1 MYPCSDAGTTAGA
14 SAGRTKGNEMLKE
27 FRDFAMRGNVLDM
40 AIGIII
46 GGAFGKIVS
55 SLVGDI
61 IMPPIGVLMGRVDFS
76 QLYVNLSGTPYP
88 SLAAAQAAGAATLR
102 YGGFLQTIIDF
113 IIIAFAVFMLVKAV
127 NRAKKKEE
135 DKPAAPPAPSKQ
147 EVLLTEIRDLLKARA

>member
-1 MYPCSDAGTTAGA
+1 
-14 SAGRTKGNEMLKE
+14 MLKE

-55 SLVGDI
+55 SVVADI

-88 SLAAAQAAGAATLR
+88 SLAAAKEAGAVTIN
-102 YGGFLQTIIDF
+102 YGLFINSLISFVIVAFCVFL
-113 IIIAFAVFMLVKAV
+113 LVKTM
-127 NRAKKKEE
+127 NRLKREE
-135 DKPAAPPAPSKQ
+135 AAPPAEP
-147 EVLLTEIRDLLKARA
+147 TTRDCPFCCSAIPLKASRCPNCTSELKV